1 MKKTIKTIAIIAAAA
16 MTLAGCKKNEVL
28 TPAGDTVKVSF
39 SASFAE
45 ISKVTLEA
53 DQADEVFTPGWVI
66 GDQVS
71 LTYSGPYS
79 GNVTAT
85 WNGSEFTAEVSQEV
99 AEAVGNWSY
108 TASYGTALAE
118 SFTQE
123 GDAFNGAYDMMTGT
137 VSVSGEKFLQ
147 EGGAGI
153 VFPMVRETGILYFHL
168 NGGRSAIAEP
178 ITAATLKYGENTV
191 NVTVNNG
198 TALNEADGHQFW
210 FCLPEGNY
218 SSIQFS
224 AETEN
229 YKFEVNTKDGQTLS
243 IAKGKLAKIVG
254 TVSATNYSY
263 KGEQPSFGPGV
274 FDSCDY
280 SPFVVGNSAAYVADL
295 ASHGISLCEGKVGK
309 AYGFTTT
316 IEENVMIGPMYI
328 TRGTPLA
335 TPEGIT
341 EQNGMISFYVYTDK
355 VIDLAPSAG
364 RQCIVEITTSG
375 QADKEEYQWMLW
387 EGGNGSTA
395 LKSLPVGWTKLELNL
410 ADAQK
415 TGTPNLTK
423 GFNFFRIYPQGNN
436 VAGTYNIKVD
446 EIKLEKKTNY
456 DANGIAAFTSYPK
469 DQNGNAVSGLQFK
482 NTHPV
487 FSADKKT
494 AYVSSTIGHIVAI
507 DLEEGAVKWVYTP
520 SATSGCK
527 TICVNPINGDV
538 IAHNNNGLISAI
550 KPDGTKHWEKSGFK
564 PYGSSFAINSTG
576 SVIFVPGGNN
586 RQILAIDANTGSTLF
601 ELNQTNG
608 GSNFYTAVAQIVVF
622 DEDDNYDYIAN
633 QGNEMASVIRH
644 NKSTHEMEV
653 LNWVKVQSKKTDT
666 SGGVQNH
673 AVLDITSAAVSP
685 DKKFV
690 YFLGGSVSLTYCEIF
705 AIDVTNAKTATSVQ
719 TGSTRLPIKYNIV
732 QKTVQK
738 AVSGLVF
745 DKNGNAYLTAA
756 KYVKKV
762 AEADLRKGGEITAAW
777 TSTVSGADDNSFNF
791 MCPAVAESGKVYFS
805 CVKGTPGAVYMANS
819 SANATKV
826 CDPGVAGTNYQGVFA
841 MTDGYAV
848 LGSAAGLY
856 VKKLDETIAPNTW
869 GYFGGD
875 PCGSKNA
882 NFVYGNN

>member
-1 MKKTIKTIAIIAAAA
+1 MKKTVKTLVIIAAVA
-16 MTLAGCKKNEVL
+16 MSLASCQKEAIS
-28 TPAGDTVKVSF
+28 PAGNTVKVSF
-39 SASFAE
+39 SAAIDQ

-53 DQADEVFTPGWVI
+53 DAADAVFTPGWVVN
-66 GDQVS
+66 DQIS
-71 LTYSGPYS
+71 LTYSGPKS
-79 GNVTAT
+79 GTVTAK
-85 WNGSEFTAEVSQEV
+85 WDGDKFTAEVSQEV
-99 AEAVGNWSY
+99 ADAVGDWSY
-108 TASYGTALAE
+108 SVAYGTELVE
-118 SFTQE
+118 SFTQD
-123 GDAFNGAYDMMTGT
+123 GDAFNGAYDMMTGSI
-137 VSVSGEKFLQ
+137 SVSGAKFLQ
-147 EGGAGI
+147 ENGGEAI
-153 VFPMVRETGILYFHL
+153 TFPMVRQKGILYFHL
-168 NGGRSAIAEP
+168 SGTRSAIAEP
-178 ITAATLKYGENTV
+178 ITAATLKYGEKTIS
-191 NVTVNNG
+191 VTVDNG
-198 TALNEADGHQFW
+198 TALNATGGHKFW
-210 FCLPEGNY
+210 FCLPEGEY
-218 SSIQFS
+218 SAVSFS
-224 AETEN
+224 AETAS
-229 YKFEVNTKDGQTLS
+229 YKFEVATKDGQALS
-243 IAKGKLAKIVG
+243 IAKGKLAKMVG
-254 TVSATNYSY
+254 TVSADKYSY
-263 KGEQPSFGPGV
+263 KGEQPVFGPGV

-280 SPFVVGNSAAYVADL
+280 SPFVVGNSV
-295 ASHGISLCEGKVGK
+295 SGGVSLCEGKVGK

-316 IEENVMIGPMYI
+316 IEDASLIGPMYVKRS
-328 TRGTPLA
+328 TALA

-341 EQNGMISFYVYTDK
+341 LENGMLSFYVYTDK
-355 VIDLAPSAG
+355 VIDLAASAN
-364 RQCIVEITTSG
+364 RQFIVELTTSG
-375 QADKEEYQWMLW
+375 QPDKEECQWMLW
-387 EGGNGSTA
+387 EGGSGSTA
-395 LKSLPVGWTKLELNL
+395 VKSLPVGWTKLELNL
-410 ADAQK
+410 ADATQ
-415 TGTPNLTK
+415 TGTIDLGK
-423 GFNFFRIYPQGNN
+423 GFNFFRIYAQSNT

-456 DANGIAAFTSYPK
+456 NKDGIVAFTSYPK

-494 AYVSSTIGHIVAI
+494 AYVSSTVGHVVAV
-507 DLEEGAVKWVYTP
+507 DLVEGSIKWVYTP

-685 DKKFV
+685 DKRFV
-690 YFLGGSVSLTYCEIF
+690 YFLGGSVGLTYCEIF

-719 TGSTRLPIKYNIV
+719 SGSTRLPIKYDIV
-732 QKTVQK
+732 QKTVGK
-738 AVSGLVF
+738 CVSGLVF
-745 DKNGNAYLTAA
+745 DKNGNAYLTTA

-762 AEADLRKGGEITAAW
+762 AEADLRNGGEITAAW
-777 TSTVSGADDNSFNF
+777 TSTISGIDDNSFNF
-791 MCPAVAESGKVYFS
+791 MCPSVAESGKVYFS

-819 SANATKV
+819 SAAATKI

-848 LGSAAGLY
+848 LGSATGLY
-856 VKKLDETIAPNTW
+856 VKKLEGETIAPNTW

-882 NFVYGNN
+882 NLVYGNN

>member
-66 GDQVS
+66 GDQIS

-99 AEAVGNWSY
+99 AEAVGDWSY
-108 TASYGTALAE
+108 TASYGTALGE

-178 ITAATLKYGENTV
+178 ITKATLTYGENTV

-224 AETEN
+224 AETES
-229 YKFEVNTKDGQTLS
+229 YKFEVNTKAGQTLS

-254 TVSATNYSY
+254 TVSATNYTY

-280 SPFVVGNSAAYVADL
+280 SPFVVGNSV
-295 ASHGISLCEGKVGK
+295 SGGVSLCEGKVGK

-316 IEENVMIGPMYI
+316 IEEASLIGPMYI
-328 TRGTPLA
+328 TRGTALE
-335 TPEGIT
+335 TPAGIT
-341 EQNGMISFYVYTDK
+341 LENGMLSFYVYTDN
-355 VIDLAPSAG
+355 VIDLAGSAN
-364 RQCIVEITTSG
+364 RQFVVEITTSG
-375 QADKEEYQWMLW
+375 QHDKEECQWMLW

-395 LKSLPVGWTKLELNL
+395 VKSLPVGWTKLELNL
-410 ADAQK
+410 ADAVK
-415 TGTPNLTK
+415 TGTVDLSK
-423 GFNFFRIYPQGNN
+423 GFNFFRIFAQSNT

-456 DANGIAAFTSYPK
+456 NANGIAAFTSYPK
-469 DQNGNAVSGLQFK
+469 DQNGNAVSGLQFR

-494 AYVSSTIGHIVAI
+494 AYVSSTVGHVVAV
-507 DLEEGAVKWVYTP
+507 DLVEGSIKWVYTP

-527 TICVNPINGDV
+527 TICVNPVNGDI
-538 IAHNNNGLISAI
+538 IAHNNNGLIYSV
-550 KPDGTKHWEKSGFK
+550 KSDGTKHWEKSGFK
-564 PYGSSFAINSTG
+564 PWGSSFAISSNG
-576 SVIFVPGGNN
+576 SVIFTPGGNN

-633 QGNEMASVIRH
+633 QGNEMISVIRH
-644 NKSTHEMEV
+644 NKSTHAMEV
-653 LNWVKVQSKKTDT
+653 LNYVKAQSTKTDG
-666 SGGVQNH
+666 SGVANH
-673 AVLDITSAAVSP
+673 NALDITSAAVSP

-690 YFLGGSVSLTYCEIF
+690 YFLGGSVGLTYCEIF
-705 AIDVTNAKTATSVQ
+705 AIDMTNAKTATSVQ

-762 AEADLRKGGEITAAW
+762 AEADLRNGGEITAAW
-777 TSTVSGADDNSFNF
+777 TSTISGIDDNSFNF
-791 MCPAVAESGKVYFS
+791 MCPSVAESGKVYFS

-819 SANATKV
+819 SAAATKI
-826 CDPGVAGTNYQGVFA
+826 CDPGVNNTSFQGVFA

-848 LGSAAGLY
+848 VGNAGGLY

-882 NFVYGNN
+882 NLVYGNN